1 MLFKDLKP
9 GQKFKFK
16 FDEDQNF
23 IYKKLDDFYLQEVS
37 IPPAYGVGNRTFSI
51 DEGALSTREVIE
63 V

>member
-9 GQKFKFK
+9 GQKFKFE
-16 FDEDQNF
+16 FDADRDF
-23 IYKKLDDFYLQEVS
+23 IYKKLDDFCLKEVS

-51 DEGALSTREVIE
+51 DKGALSTCEVIE